1 MITLLSFP
9 TVHFSEGVGRWQKNT
24 TCCSELSYG
33 MRVFCTCV
41 WFYWTLDKQGIKNV
55 EVRVYDGALGRFSS
69 RYDKLFKPTENNIL
83 DCKHLVMWFKQQ
95 PTWIW
100 LKWLFI
106 SVLFPVQFSDVILY
120 TSRGMTPTNQFK
132 VHGQLPLH
140 GMTVS
145 SASLSSTRSAS
156 NRLSPVCH
164 YCKWAASNSWTAP
177 SFNVYPL
184 THTHTHIE
192 DYTCPSPSL
201 PFHHLS
207 LSVYFGR
214 CCPRFCRS
222 LMFFLCLRVLLPD
235 QREWRWVGSASRL
248 HAGRRAAV
256 GGGGS
261 KVRSV
266 AVSARDAL
274 YLDLK
279 WI

>member
-33 MRVFCTCV
+33 MRVFCMCV

-145 SASLSSTRSAS
+145 SASLSSTQSAS
-156 NRLSPVCH
+156 NRLSPVLSLLQMSRLKQLNCTLFQRLPT
-164 YCKWAASNSWTAP
+164 N
-177 SFNVYPL
+177 
-184 THTHTHIE
+184 THTHT
-192 DYTCPSPSL
+192 
-201 PFHHLS
+201 
-207 LSVYFGR
+207 
-214 CCPRFCRS
+214 
-222 LMFFLCLRVLLPD
+222 LRTTHVLLHHFPFIISLFLSIL
-235 QREWRWVGSASRL
+235 V
-248 HAGRRAAV
+248 AAV
-256 GGGGS
+256 LD
-261 KVRSV
+261 
-266 AVSARDAL
+266 SAAL
-274 YLDLK
+274 
-279 WI
+279 